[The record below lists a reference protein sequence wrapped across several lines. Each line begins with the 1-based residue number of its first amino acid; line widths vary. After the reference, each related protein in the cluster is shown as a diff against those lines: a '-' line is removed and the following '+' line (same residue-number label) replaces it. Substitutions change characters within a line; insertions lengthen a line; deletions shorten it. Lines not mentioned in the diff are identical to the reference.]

1 MEVFFV
7 LKDIKFYSYD
17 EQLILL
23 KEKGLLIS
31 DDDIAKQILKN
42 FSYYTIING
51 YKDLFTDN
59 HIYVPDTRIETLYEL
74 HWIDLKLSGILFK
87 YSLIVEK
94 KLKSSVSYLVA
105 KNFGVNELEYLKKE
119 KYSLRNYNRGKFY
132 ELMRKLDDIKQN
144 DISAKH
150 YISSEYSSIPPWVIV
165 KGMSFGTIKIWYSI
179 LRNPHKQS
187 IIQDFNIP
195 NLAMKLEDQ
204 LDFFDRA
211 LTQIYDYRNCTAHGN
226 RTFSLKV
233 TKDLKIKHLN
243 TIDAFKY
250 FKKDTQHT
258 FNDLYSVLI
267 SLFLLI
273 DDKYILQDF
282 IKELI
287 VFFNNYNEYSFAG
300 KNIYQVFNLPSNIL
314 DRLARYFKDNK
325 LPKD

>member
-105 KNFGVNELEYLKKE
+105 KNFGVNELEYLK
-119 KYSLRNYNRGKFY
+119 
-132 ELMRKLDDIKQN
+132 RKI
-144 DISAKH
+144 
-150 YISSEYSSIPPWVIV
+150 
-165 KGMSFGTIKIWYSI
+165 F
-179 LRNPHKQS
+179 
-187 IIQDFNIP
+187 
-195 NLAMKLEDQ
+195 
-204 LDFFDRA
+204 
-211 LTQIYDYRNCTAHGN
+211 
-226 RTFSLKV
+226 
-233 TKDLKIKHLN
+233 
-243 TIDAFKY
+243 
-250 FKKDTQHT
+250 FKK
-258 FNDLYSVLI
+258 
-267 SLFLLI
+267 
-273 DDKYILQDF
+273 LQ
-282 IKELI
+282 
-287 VFFNNYNEYSFAG
+287 
-300 KNIYQVFNLPSNIL
+300 
-314 DRLARYFKDNK
+314 
-325 LPKD
+325 